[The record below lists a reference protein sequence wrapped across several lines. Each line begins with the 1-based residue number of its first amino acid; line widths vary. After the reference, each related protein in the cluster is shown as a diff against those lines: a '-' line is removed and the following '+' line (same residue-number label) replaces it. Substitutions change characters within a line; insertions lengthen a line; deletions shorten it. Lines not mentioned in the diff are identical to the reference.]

1 MKNDVVEVFR
11 EINDL
16 FNFENN
22 ITKPSLQ
29 GNIREIKL
37 QPYLQGNIDQLCGI
51 YSLINATRLVI
62 PSKIKPHLLSRCVSV
77 LSQKKR
83 SGDFITNGLFST
95 DIHFLLKEIFCKEYP
110 IRFTKPF
117 SKAVD
122 VDNYWS
128 KLKQFLNESSNRAVV
143 ILFYTESAGHWTVV
157 NAITETQ
164 LILFDSKKTRNLT
177 REICTTTELSESKT
191 RLLMPTMTYF
201 IKQS

>member
-1 MKNDVVEVFR
+1 
-11 EINDL
+11 
-16 FNFENN
+16 
-22 ITKPSLQ
+22 
-29 GNIREIKL
+29 
-37 QPYLQGNIDQLCGI
+37 
-51 YSLINATRLVI
+51 LVI
-62 PSKIKPHLLSRCVSV
+62 YPSKIKPHLLSQSVSV

-122 VDNYWS
+122 LDIYCS

-143 ILFYTESAGHWTVV
+143 ILFYTESAAHWTVV